1 MSLTAYI
8 VDDEPH
14 AIEVLSEFIKCT
26 PGLNLLGSTNDPLNA
41 LPVFQGA
48 VPPDIAFLDVD
59 MPGINGIELAF
70 LIRERTKIIFITS
83 FRQYG
88 PEAFELSATDYIVK
102 PISYPRFLKAV
113 NKLLQVPSEKG
124 AEPKESGFFFIKGSL
139 KGKYVKVVL
148 SEILYIEAA
157 EHYVDIHLFKEK
169 ITAYLTLS
177 ELFEKLPEGEFFKVH
192 RSFIVALDKVKSV
205 DHSEIK
211 LVNDNK
217 VPLGNVY
224 REDFINRI
232 SPSILISKRK
242 KDN

>member
-1 MSLTAYI
+1 MNLTAYI

-14 AIEVLSEFIKCT
+14 AIEVLSEFIKRT
-26 PGLNLLGSTNDPLNA
+26 PGLILTGSTNNPLDA
-41 LPVFQGA
+41 LPVFQSA
-48 VPPDIAFLDVD
+48 APPDITFLDVD

-113 NKLLQVPSEKG
+113 NKLVQIPSEKG
-124 AEPKESGFFFIKGSL
+124 TGPEELGYFFVKGSL
-139 KGKYVKVVL
+139 KGKYVKVVM
-148 SEILYIEAA
+148 SDILYIEAA
-157 EHYVDIHLFKEK
+157 EHYVDIHLFQEK

-177 ELFEKLPEGEFFKVH
+177 ELLEKLPDKEFFKVH
-192 RSFIVALDKVKSV
+192 RSFIVALDKINSV

-217 VPLGNVY
+217 IPLGNVY
-224 REDFINRI
+224 REDFISRI